1 MSLAAAASGGDGNTV
16 KKSRPKRVW
25 AAKLAPYRQADDK
38 RAFAELA
45 LTMGLFVSFWVLT
58 LVLFQMSVWLM
69 PLGLIPSAGLLVRV
83 FIIQH
88 DCGHGAMFSTK
99 RLNNWVGRIL
109 GVVTFTPYYYWQHTH
124 AIHHAHS
131 GNLDRR
137 GVGDVQTLTIEEYRA
152 RSSFGRWAYRA
163 LRHPSVM
170 FVIGPAYVFLLQHRW
185 PSQLE
190 RAGWRPW
197 VSVMGTNLVIGMAA
211 FGIISQIGWLAF
223 LAVHVAIIATTA
235 SIGVW
240 LFFVQHQYEAA
251 QWDRTDEWSH
261 EAAALAGSSYYVL
274 PKPLMWITG
283 NIGIH
288 HVHHVASN
296 IPFYRLPDVLR
307 DHPELAQMSRLTFR
321 ESLRCARLKLWDE
334 GERRLVTFG
343 EAKRRQLVGT

>member
-137 GVGDVQTLTIEEYRA
+137 GVGDVQTLTIEE
-152 RSSFGRWAYRA
+152 
-163 LRHPSVM
+163 SV
-170 FVIGPAYVFLLQHRW
+170 
-185 PSQLE
+185 
-190 RAGWRPW
+190 
-197 VSVMGTNLVIGMAA
+197 
-211 FGIISQIGWLAF
+211 
-223 LAVHVAIIATTA
+223 
-235 SIGVW
+235 
-240 LFFVQHQYEAA
+240 
-251 QWDRTDEWSH
+251 
-261 EAAALAGSSYYVL
+261 SYTHLTL
-274 PKPLMWITG
+274 PTK
-283 NIGIH
+283 
-288 HVHHVASN
+288 A
-296 IPFYRLPDVLR
+296 
-307 DHPELAQMSRLTFR
+307 
-321 ESLRCARLKLWDE
+321 
-334 GERRLVTFG
+334 
-343 EAKRRQLVGT
+343 

>member
-1 MSLAAAASGGDGNTV
+1 MAQAVSAPMSDEIVSKPRA
-16 KKSRPKRVW
+16 KRVW
-25 AAKLAPYRQADDK
+25 AKKLAKYRQADDK
-38 RAFAELA
+38 RALLELA
-45 LTMGLFVSFWVLT
+45 LTISLFVGLWFATFFTFKLNPWLTPLAVLPT
-58 LVLFQMSVWLM
+58 
-69 PLGLIPSAGLLVRV
+69 AGVLVRV

-109 GVVTFTPYYYWQHTH
+109 GIVTFTPYYYWQHTH

-152 RSSFGRWAYRA
+152 RSAFGRWAYRA

-170 FVIGPAYVFLLQHRW
+170 FFIGPAYVFLLQHRW

-197 VSVMGTNLVIGMAA
+197 ISVMGTNIAMATVA
-211 FGIISQIGWLAF
+211 LAIISQTGWLAF
-223 LAVHVAIIATTA
+223 LAVQVAIIVTTA

-240 LFFVQHQYEAA
+240 LFFVQHQYEKAH
-251 QWDRTDEWSH
+251 WDRTVDWSH

-274 PKPLMWITG
+274 PKPLMWLTG

-288 HVHHVASN
+288 HVHHLASN
-296 IPFYRLPDVLR
+296 IPFYKLPDVLK
-307 DHPELAQMSRLTFR
+307 DFPELAEMSRLTFR
-321 ESLRCARLKLWDE
+321 QSLTCAKLKLWDE
-334 GERRLVTFG
+334 PNRRLVTFR
-343 EAKRRQLVGT
+343 EARRLQSASA